1 MFRLVGV
8 DPESTLYL
16 YSFAGLL
23 EPNLSTHLCMPIPSS
38 PNINKIY
45 KIKGMQSSI
54 DIATRMSLAIFSLLM
69 VVGVDQTGFVGAS
82 GIIQALEQPP
92 SASASTSGSGSGSGS
107 AIIPPILVPVSR
119 KLINTTTTT
128 TIKTDSPN
136 PDTVSLNLP
145 WAEIA
150 YVAQVQFGTE
160 QLEKTYGLQLD
171 TGSSDTW
178 VIGVGCHSPSDNSC
192 TVDSSERGPD
202 GAFDPT
208 GDNSVVPVVSGR
220 VKAGERGIPG
230 EKRVGSG
237 YGGGHVKYNIKYA
250 SAEMSGMVYNG
261 RVKIGNHSAVIPF
274 GVSTF
279 EKGFRLIDGIVG
291 LGFDNGQD
299 SEINGA
305 LVDGGVKERYNSPN
319 WFDALGFPLQQRV
332 FSFWINQ
339 GKFSSFA
346 TRNGENAANV

>member
-1 MFRLVGV
+1 MK
-8 DPESTLYL
+8 
-16 YSFAGLL
+16 
-23 EPNLSTHLCMPIPSS
+23 SS
-38 PNINKIY
+38 K
-45 KIKGMQSSI
+45 
-54 DIATRMSLAIFSLLM
+54 DIANQVFFAIFSLLM
-69 VVGVDQTGFVGAS
+69 VLGIDQAGFVGAS
-82 GIIQALEQPP
+82 SSIQALERPS
-92 SASASTSGSGSGSGS
+92 SASPSGSGSGS
-107 AIIPPILVPVSR
+107 AIIPPVLVPVSR
-119 KLINTTTTT
+119 KLLNTTATG
-128 TIKTDSPN
+128 SPTRNTSTLSVN
-136 PDTVSLNLP
+136 PDIVSLHLP

-160 QLEKTYGLQLD
+160 QMGKTYGLQLD

-178 VIGVGCHSPSDNSC
+178 VIGVGCLSPFDNSC
-192 TVDSSERGPD
+192 TVNSSERGED

-220 VKAGERGIPG
+220 VKAESGIPG
-230 EKRVGSG
+230 EKRVGKG
-237 YGGGHVKYNIKYA
+237 YGGGHVKYDIKYA

-291 LGFDNGQD
+291 LGFDNGHE
-299 SEINGA
+299 SEIHGA
-305 LVDGGVKERYNSPN
+305 LVGGGVKERYNSPN
-319 WFDALGFPLQQRV
+319 WFDALGFPLEQRV

-339 GKFSSFA
+339 GKFSSMA